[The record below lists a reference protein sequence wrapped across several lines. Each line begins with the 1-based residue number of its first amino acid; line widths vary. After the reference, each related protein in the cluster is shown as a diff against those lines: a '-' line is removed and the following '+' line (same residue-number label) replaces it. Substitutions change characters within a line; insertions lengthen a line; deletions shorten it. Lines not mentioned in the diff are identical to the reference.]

1 MHGMT
6 PQDDEL
12 VIVYE
17 GDFTGAS
24 LLKGLLEDAD
34 IDAFLRDEVTGAIAP
49 FTVSPGGAFAV
60 KVVVRAGDLEK
71 ARPIVEG
78 FEWSSSSPITGAAE
92 GRIEASACPP
102 APCPFCG
109 KDAEVS
115 PVSEHAACPAWRCPC
130 GAVGVGAAPC
140 DLDDAAD
147 DLLELLGL
155 GGGTPS
161 PVEPAGSSG
170 FLSAGPFDAAEAV
183 DWLRKKLAREGWRV
197 ETTSVAVK
205 GREEAEAECMIVW
218 ARR

>member
-1 MHGMT
+1 ME
-6 PQDDEL
+6 DDEL
-12 VIVYE
+12 IIVYE
-17 GDFTGAS
+17 GDFAGAS
-24 LLKGLLEDAD
+24 LLRGLLEDAD
-34 IDAFLRDEVTGAIAP
+34 IDAFLRDEITGAIAP

-78 FEWSSSSPITGAAE
+78 FAWSSSSIIEGAAE

-140 DLDDAAD
+140 DLDEAAGELL
-147 DLLELLGL
+147 DLLGH
-155 GGGTPS
+155 GGGTTF

-183 DWLRKKLAREGWRV
+183 DGLRRNLAVEGWRV

-205 GREEAEAECMIVW
+205 GREEAGAECMIVW
-218 ARR
+218 EKKTT

>member
-17 GDFTGAS
+17 GDFAGAS
-24 LLKGLLEDAD
+24 LLRGLLEDAD
-34 IDAFLRDEVTGAIAP
+34 IDAFLRDEVTGALAP

-60 KVVVRAGDLEK
+60 KVVVRAGDLEQ

-78 FEWSSSSPITGAAE
+78 FAWSSSSPIDGAAE
-92 GRIEASACPP
+92 GRIEAYACPP

-115 PVSEHAACPAWRCPC
+115 PVSEHASCPAWRCPC

-147 DLLELLGL
+147 ELLELIGL

-161 PVEPAGSSG
+161 SVDAGS
-170 FLSAGPFDAAEAV
+170 AV
-183 DWLRKKLAREGWRV
+183 DEAREKLAASGYEVEIKKLV
-197 ETTSVAVK
+197 VSSQDSTET
-205 GREEAEAECMIVW
+205 ECTIIWV
-218 ARR
+218 RR